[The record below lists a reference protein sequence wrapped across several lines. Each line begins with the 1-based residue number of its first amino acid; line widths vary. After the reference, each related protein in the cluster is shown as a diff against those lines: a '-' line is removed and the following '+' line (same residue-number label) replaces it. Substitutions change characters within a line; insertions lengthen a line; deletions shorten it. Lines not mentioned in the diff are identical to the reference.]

1 MIASTPE
8 TRSDMAS
15 PPPENRE
22 DFRQLTPNP
31 KLGRTLVIV
40 SWILT
45 LIVWVLVGA
54 MQRLTLPIPDTLDL
68 SILPAVNATL
78 NSLVA
83 VCLVA
88 AIYSIVKLNRADL
101 HKNFIYT
108 AVGLSIVFLLS
119 YVTYHITHGE
129 VKYGGEGALRTI
141 YFFFL
146 ITHIILAAV
155 SFPFILLSLA
165 YAISN
170 QFTKHR
176 RIVKIAFPMWL
187 YVAVTGPIVFLMLR
201 PYY

>member
-1 MIASTPE
+1 MIASTSK
-8 TRSDMAS
+8 TRSETSNPA
-15 PPPENRE
+15 PQNRE
-22 DFRQLTPNP
+22 DFRQLPPNK

-45 LIVWVLVGA
+45 LIVWALVGA
-54 MQRLTLPIPDTLDL
+54 MQRFTLPLPENIDL
-68 SILPAVNATL
+68 SILPAINATL

-83 VCLVA
+83 VCLIA

-101 HKNFIYT
+101 HKLFING
-108 AVGLSIVFLLS
+108 AVGLSILFLLS

-129 VKYGGEGALRTI
+129 VKYGGEGILRTV

-146 ITHIILAAV
+146 ITHIVLAAV

-176 RIVKIAFPMWL
+176 HIVKFSFAMWL
-187 YVAVTGPIVFLMLR
+187 YVAVTGPIVYLMLR

>member
-1 MIASTPE
+1 
-8 TRSDMAS
+8 MAS